1 MLSIRFGYGLPAFLA
16 RAFAAAFCEAVSG
29 VDLRFGFGLSQT
41 FFVVAIVVPLGF
53 PSSFELWSQ
62 DLLLVFRLPASA
74 GVVLF
79 SPLPYPP
86 PPSLHT
92 TWLIMLRPQ
101 QVTK

>member
-1 MLSIRFGYGLPAFLA
+1 
-16 RAFAAAFCEAVSG
+16 
-29 VDLRFGFGLSQT
+29 LRFGFGLSQT
-41 FFVVAIVVPLGF
+41 FFVVAMSVPLGF

-62 DLLLVFRLPASA
+62 NLLLVFRLPASA
-74 GVVLF
+74 GVALF

-86 PPSLHT
+86 PTSLHT